1 MLEESINSSEESIFV
16 YFQQL
21 VSDYPLVLVLIVVT
35 LLIIVVLVILLILR
49 QAENEVNRKEIR
61 VELKQINVASNG
73 ILVDVDALIRNVGE
87 TTVTLSGIYLHLVEV
102 NQIHVIEAEEVF
114 GVDLP
119 YEIEV
124 QKQLDIYMN
133 FVTDRPLM
141 EDLETEGWVICH
153 AEGQDFPSNKIECTL

>member
-1 MLEESINSSEESIFV
+1 MEKMMKNIR
-16 YFQQL
+16 
-21 VSDYPLVLVLIVVT
+21 
-35 LLIIVVLVILLILR
+35 ILLPIIILCTGLF
-49 QAENEVNRKEIR
+49 AV
-61 VELKQINVASNG
+61 INTFEDSYTRINN
-73 ILVDVDALIRNVGE
+73 INIPFKSITMPEVDVDALIRNMGE
-87 TTVTLSGIYLHLVEV
+87 TAVELSEIYLHLVEV

-141 EDLETEGWVICH
+141 EDLETEGWVVCH